1 MEGLLD
7 RLYNR
12 EYNAKCLAI
21 TGGVVAAYYILP
33 PDRLSIGAGI
43 AIFTY
48 VGIAWYDNMY
58 GCEDKLIS
66 YDSFFTTITKP
77 FKPGIGPD
85 RRYM

>member
-1 MEGLLD
+1 MEAFLD
-7 RLYNR
+7 RFLNR

-21 TGGVVAAYYILP
+21 SGGVTAAYYILP

-48 VGIAWYDNMY
+48 VGIAWYDSMY
-58 GCEDKLIS
+58 GCQDRLIS
-66 YDSFFTTITKP
+66 YDSAFTTLTKP
-77 FKPGIGPD
+77 FKPPIGPD